1 MKGGQQKQQQQKQ
14 QKKQKQQKRKSQR
27 RGGSLLGD
35 IALPAIFLAAN
46 TMYGKKRTVKARRSR
61 KFRASRKNRK

>member
-1 MKGGQQKQQQQKQ
+1 MKGGQQKQQKQ
-14 QKKQKQQKRKSQR
+14 QKLKQKQQKRKSQR
-27 RGGSLLGD
+27 KGGSLLGD